1 MNSKELQ
8 EWLASQTKSAEAANV
23 LAGMTVATSL
33 ATMNAQDLLTAL
45 QLRENPAASISVS
58 QEAQWVSNQYSGA
71 FLRQVAEFRG
81 LI

>member
-8 EWLASQTKSAEAANV
+8 KWLASQTN
-23 LAGMTVATSL
+23 
-33 ATMNAQDLLTAL
+33 L